1 MIKSMTGYGIV
12 QGKVGGRR
20 VVIETKSVNHK
31 FCEVNLRLSQRF
43 SVLEGKIAEAAKSF
57 FSRGRID
64 ILVKEEAIQPGEG
77 NARIDLDR
85 LKAYHKSLKAA
96 AQALKLPGDL
106 RLEALINLPDVLIT
120 EEPLDLESLWR
131 QLESLLRKSFV
142 ALEKMRQK
150 EGLAIAKFFRDEL
163 KFLSGEVQAVEKIV
177 PGNVE
182 HHRQQLNE
190 RVARLASGVELD
202 PQRLAQE
209 VAYFVDRT
217 DISEELQRLKHHI
230 AHFGEILDEQGPL
243 GRKLDFLLQE
253 MNREANTLS
262 AKAQSAEISQK
273 VVNCKHC
280 LEKLREQVQNVE

>member
-64 ILVKEEAIQPGEG
+64 ILVKEEAVQPGEG

-96 AQALKLPGDL
+96 ALALKLPGDL
-106 RLEALINLPDVLIT
+106 RLETLITLPDVLIT

>member
-12 QGKVGGRR
+12 QGKVGERR
-20 VVIETKSVNHK
+20 IVVETKSVNHK
-31 FCEVNLRLSQRF
+31 FCEVNLRLSQRY
-43 SVLEGKIAEAAKSF
+43 SVLEGKIAEAAKGF

-64 ILVKEEAIQPGEG
+64 ILIKEEAAQPGAG
-77 NARIDLDR
+77 KVRIDLAR
-85 LKAYHKSLKAA
+85 LKEFHKVLKEA
-96 AQALKLPGDL
+96 AQALKMPGDL
-106 RLEALINLPDVLIT
+106 RLETLLTLPDVLLT
-120 EEPLDLESLWR
+120 EEPLDLESLWK
-131 QLESLLRKSFV
+131 QLEALLQKSFI
-142 ALEKMRQK
+142 ALEKMREK
-150 EGLAIAKFFRDEL
+150 EGLGIAQFFKNEL
-163 KFLSGEVQAVEKIV
+163 KTLSAEVREVEKVI

-182 HHRQQLNE
+182 HHQRQLRE
-190 RVARLASGVELD
+190 RISKLSNGVELD

-230 AHFGEILDEQGPL
+230 AHFGDVLAEQGPL

-253 MNREANTLS
+253 MSREANTLS

-273 VVNCKHC
+273 VVNCKHG

>member
-230 AHFGEILDEQGPL
+230 AHFGEILAEQGPL

>member
-64 ILVKEEAIQPGEG
+64 ILVKEEAVQPGEG
-77 NARIDLDR
+77 SVRIDVAR
-85 LKAYHKSLKAA
+85 LKDYHKGLKAA
-96 AQALKLPGDL
+96 AQALKLPGDI
-106 RLEALINLPDVLIT
+106 RLETLLTLPEVLIT
-120 EEPLDLESLWR
+120 EEPVDLESLWR
-131 QLESLLRKSFV
+131 QLESLLKKSFI

-163 KFLSGEVQAVEKIV
+163 QSLSGEVRAVEKVV
-177 PGNVE
+177 PDNVE
-182 HHRQQLNE
+182 HHRRQLNE

>member
-64 ILVKEEAIQPGEG
+64 ILVKEEAVQPGEG

-85 LKAYHKSLKAA
+85 LKAYHKSLKGA
-96 AQALKLPGDL
+96 AQALKLPGDI
-106 RLEALINLPDVLIT
+106 RLETLITLPDVLIT

-131 QLESLLRKSFV
+131 QLESLLQKSFV

-163 KFLSGEVQAVEKIV
+163 KFLSGEVQAVEKII

-182 HHRQQLNE
+182 HHRQQLKE
-190 RVARLASGVELD
+190 RVTRLASGVELD

>member
-12 QGKVGGRR
+12 QGKVGSRR
-20 VVIETKSVNHK
+20 VVVETKSVNHK

-64 ILVKEEAIQPGEG
+64 ILLKEEAVQPGEG
-77 NARIDLDR
+77 QVRLDLTR

-106 RLEALINLPDVLIT
+106 RLETLLTLPDVVIT
-120 EEPLDLESLWR
+120 EEAVDLESLWK
-131 QLESLLRKSFV
+131 QLEGLLKKSFV

-150 EGLAIAKFFRDEL
+150 EGVAIAQFFRDEL
-163 KFLSGEVQAVEKIV
+163 KILSAEVRAIEALV
-177 PGNVE
+177 PTNVE
-182 HHRQQLNE
+182 HHRKQLNE
-190 RVARLASGVELD
+190 RVAKLATGVELD

-230 AHFGEILDEQGPL
+230 VHFDEILAEAGPL

-253 MNREANTLS
+253 MNRETNTLS
-262 AKAQSAEISQK
+262 AKAQNAEISQK
-273 VVNCKHC
+273 VVNCKHG

>member
-64 ILVKEEAIQPGEG
+64 ILVKEEAVQPGEG
-77 NARIDLDR
+77 QVRIDLAR
-85 LKAYHKSLKAA
+85 LKDYHKALKAA

-106 RLEALINLPDVLIT
+106 RLETLLTLPDVVIT
-120 EEPLDLESLWR
+120 EEPVDLESLWK
-131 QLESLLRKSFV
+131 QLEVLLKKSFV

-163 KFLSGEVQAVEKIV
+163 QALSGEVRAVEKVV
-177 PGNVE
+177 PDNVE
-182 HHRQQLNE
+182 HHRRQLNE

-230 AHFGEILDEQGPL
+230 GHFGEILDEQGPL
-243 GRKLDFLLQE
+243 GRKLDFLLRE

-262 AKAQSAEISQK
+262 AKAQNAEISQK